1 MSILATDSFA
11 GGNASPPNGNWT
23 NSSGY
28 GGLRTISNELACVS
42 SGDSSAFYTGV
53 SFPNDQ
59 YSQLKVV
66 ATSTSNDGGPA
77 VRGNPANGDCAF
89 LTNFDN
95 ASLYMVSLIGGSFN
109 LEGSSV
115 SGNYATNDVYRVE
128 AEGTTYRVKLGG
140 STIMTQSFAGLT
152 SGSAG
157 AFIFDPTLRFDEFEG
172 GDFNTGA
179 TLSPTAISSAAVF
192 GSHTVVKMS
201 FILPTAVASAAV
213 YGSHT
218 VVTMKFIS
226 PTAVGSAAAFG
237 SHTIVKEVDSSG
249 IPSAAE
255 YGSQTVVKDGQT
267 LTVTGIAS
275 AATYGSHTLSQVGQ
289 SLLPTAVGTA
299 AVYGS
304 HTVADVNLQ
313 IEPGGIAS
321 AAVYGAHVVA
331 TAGTQVVSPTGIGSA
346 VAYGS
351 HAVGN
356 ATPQA
361 VSPVAVASAA
371 VYGSNTVG
379 LVLETIIVP
388 GIGTAG
394 QVGRPTLIGGI
405 SPTEFYIGSSNVTI
419 DDRVE
424 EDRPIGAGNVQQPLG
439 DLE

>member
-1 MSILATDSFA
+1 MSVLATDSFA
-11 GGNASPPNGNWT
+11 GGNASPPNANWT
-23 NSSGY
+23 NGSGVN
-28 GGLRTISNELACVS
+28 GLRTISNALANVTA
-42 SGDSSAFYTGV
+42 DSDSAAFYNAITT
-53 SFPNDQ
+53 PDDQ
-59 YSQLKVV
+59 YVQLKVTTLGTGGT
-66 ATSTSNDGGPA
+66 ANDGGPA
-77 VRGNPANGDCAF
+77 ARMDSSGNCIFP
-89 LTNFDN
+89 TNYDGTTIYCFER
-95 ASLYMVSLIGGSFN
+95 VGGSFN
-109 LEGSSV
+109 QLATAAGS
-115 SGNYATNDVYRVE
+115 YAVNDVIRTEV
-128 AEGTTYRVKLGG
+128 EGTTVRIKQNG
-140 STIMTQSFAGLT
+140 STILT
-152 SGSAG
+152 TSTSNLPTGDAG
-157 AFIFDPTLRFDEFEG
+157 AFIYDGTIRFDDFEV

-179 TLSPTAISSAAVF
+179 TLSPTAVTTAVTFGSHTISTGAQTISPNGIASAVAF
-192 GSHTVVKMS
+192 GSHTVVKD
-201 FILPTAVASAAV
+201 
-213 YGSHT
+213 
-218 VVTMKFIS
+218 VT
-226 PTAVGSAAAFG
+226 
-237 SHTIVKEVDSSG
+237 SSG

-255 YGSQTVVKDGQT
+255 YGSHTLTLDGQSIQ
-267 LTVTGIAS
+267 VTAIGS
-275 AATYGSHTLSQVGQ
+275 AAVYGSHTLSQVGQ

-351 HAVGN
+351 HAVAN